1 MATTN
6 REARDF
12 QQQESV
18 FSTVLS
24 TVLSARSAAEA
35 V

>member
-1 MATTN
+1 MATKN
-6 REARDF
+6 REERDF

-24 TVLSARSAAEA
+24 ARSAAEA

>member
-1 MATTN
+1 MATKKM
-6 REARDF
+6 EPRDF

-18 FSTVLS
+18 LS
-24 TVLSARSAAEA
+24 TVFSARSAKEP